1 MDNNKAWVGKYVR
14 FIDEGSH
21 KYKPFYFPIVGTFG
35 IVTDEY
41 GGQIEVQWP
50 KNTTSQDDKWWCFKS
65 DVELMHEPNSEN
77 VLRCGCVI
85 TDDAF
90 GKTVTEFGQR
100 NAIRVRLISYCD
112 KLYYH
117 KIIDGEVI
125 DFKVVG
131 KANA

>member
-1 MDNNKAWVGKYVR
+1 MDNNETWVCKHVK
-14 FIDEGSH
+14 FISDISH
-21 KYKPFYFPIVGTFG
+21 NEEPEYYPLVGTLG
-35 IVTDEY
+35 VVLKDED
-41 GGQIEVQWP
+41 GVICVQWTHG
-50 KNTTSQDDKWWCFKS
+50 TTSHDDIWWCFKE
-65 DVELMHEPNSEN
+65 DVEIIDEANSEN
-77 VLRCGCVI
+77 ILKYGLVI

-100 NAIRVRLISYCD
+100 NAIRIRLISYFD

-117 KIIDGEVI
+117 KMIDGEVV